1 MQLVVLFYVNYFY
14 VQERFH
20 RNTSQKCQY
29 HPDVSNN
36 EINVCIFV
44 GNILTIEKRMLPGTH
59 HTPSMLVYKTP
70 FLKTLYGLTNTIT
83 KNKFIKNRM
92 VQTIFY
98 RPNYR
103 RILHHCNV
111 INNESK
117 YSWGTE
123 NHKGVYQVL

>member
-44 GNILTIEKRMLPGTH
+44 GTYTDQRKEDVTGY
-59 HTPSMLVYKTP
+59 TPYP
-70 FLKTLYGLTNTIT
+70 
-83 KNKFIKNRM
+83 
-92 VQTIFY
+92 
-98 RPNYR
+98 
-103 RILHHCNV
+103 
-111 INNESK
+111 K
-117 YSWGTE
+117 YAC
-123 NHKGVYQVL
+123 V